1 MDIFI
6 VIGAIFIISFI
17 LAIRSL
23 RNLTKIEEMEHAH
36 KELKKGRV
44 IFQNDSSSSASS

>member
-1 MDIFI
+1 M
-6 VIGAIFIISFI
+6 VIGAILVISI
-17 LAIRSL
+17 VLAVRSL
-23 RNLTKIEEMEHAH
+23 RNLTRIEEMEHAH